1 MYFTFS
7 TYILQGMSFKPNKED
22 FEEGMKGVV
31 RKLEETMLCI
41 KVNHGNPRTF
51 FKTKTIFNNITD
63 VGSHWFWILSSSPSP
78 GQFCTENRRSSR
90 LR

>member
-1 MYFTFS
+1 MYFPFS

-41 KVNHGNPRTF
+41 KVNHGNPQTF
-51 FKTKTIFNNITD
+51 LK
-63 VGSHWFWILSSSPSP
+63 
-78 GQFCTENRRSSR
+78 QRRSLITSLMLAATGSGPCLLPLHPASSVR
-90 LR
+90 KTGGARV